1 MQKSYFYEV
10 AVASVSAKGQAIF
23 TYTSDKHLQNG
34 QLVVVKLRSKKVL
47 GVVINETKRPKFK
60 TNPVE
65 NALNEVLSAAKMA
78 TMLWAMN
85 YYPFDKG
92 AVVRLFLPPSEPALK
107 KLPVVLPESIDTKA
121 ATPTLTIDQTKA
133 IHQIVKHSETTTIL
147 HGDTGTGKT
156 LVYIEKIKDC
166 LKNGQSVILLV
177 PEIALGEQIRSTIAK
192 YINNVIIYNSLL
204 TPAARRDIWYG
215 IYHSKVPLVVIGP
228 RSALFLPLSN
238 IGTIIIDEAHDT
250 SYKQQ
255 QAPYYTTLHLA
266 GALAK
271 SLGAGLIYGSATPN
285 TTDYKVA
292 IDKKHN
298 IVTLKERPVAT
309 TSKLG
314 NTFKVINTKD
324 RGLFSKNQTLSDDVI
339 NAIRS
344 SVKNG
349 KQALLLLNKRGTA
362 HLIQCDSCGWQHR
375 CEVCD
380 HTLVYHKDQHLAICH
395 YCDRKYTMNSSC
407 PVDKGRLKLM
417 SVGTKYIEE
426 DCRKLFPDSDITRLD
441 TDSVTRDNI
450 LEKMESIRSG
460 KTSIII
466 GTQLVAKGL
475 DLPLLETVIVIDAR
489 RQSSD
494 YLGDERY
501 YQLLHQVIG
510 RGMRG
515 HQETT
520 IFLQTP
526 DIDDQLINWATRED
540 WQSFYEQELA
550 EREKF
555 NYPPSTFLAV
565 YRIKRKTPDGLELI
579 VQKIQQQL
587 RDQGMRVDLL
597 GPMPSFQGLGKVEW
611 QIIAKSK
618 KRNNLIVVG
627 ELLGSGWTVDL
638 DALTT

>member
-23 TYTSDKHLQNG
+23 TYTSDETCKKG
-34 QLVVVKLRSKKVL
+34 QFVVVKLRSKKVL
-47 GVVINETKRPKFK
+47 GVVISAVKKPGFK
-60 TNPVE
+60 TKMVE
-65 NALNEVLSAAKMA
+65 KILQEKLSAAHIS
-78 TMLWAMN
+78 TMLWAID

-92 AVVRLFLPPSEPALK
+92 AVVRLFTPPSEPSLK
-107 KLPVVLPESIDTKA
+107 KLPSRLLGSIDTKA
-121 ATPTLTIDQTKA
+121 KLPTLTTDQTTA
-133 IHQIVKHSETTTIL
+133 IKEINKYPASTTIL

-156 LVYIEKIKDC
+156 LVYIEKIKEC
-166 LKNGQSVILLV
+166 LRNGHSVILLV
-177 PEIALGEQIRSTIAK
+177 PEIALGEQLRSTISK
-192 YINNVIIYNSLL
+192 YISNVIIYNSLL

-215 IYHSKVPLVVIGP
+215 IYHSQEPLLIIGP
-228 RSALFLPLSN
+228 RSALFLPLPS
-238 IGTIIIDEAHDT
+238 IGAIIIDEAHDT

-255 QAPYYTTLHLA
+255 QAPYYTSLHLA

-271 SLGAGLIYGSATPN
+271 SLGANLIYGSATPN

-292 IDKKHN
+292 VDKKYN

-309 TSKLG
+309 SSKLG
-314 NTFKVINTKD
+314 NTFKIINTKD

-339 NAIRS
+339 NAIHK
-344 SVKNG
+344 SVKSG

-375 CEVCD
+375 CEICD

-395 YCDRKYTMNSSC
+395 YCDRKYAMNSSC
-407 PVDKGRLKLM
+407 PIDKGRLKLM

-426 DCRKLFPDSDITRLD
+426 DCKKLFPHADITRLD
-441 TDSVTRDNI
+441 TDSVTRENI

-460 KTSIII
+460 RTSIII

-475 DLPLLETVIVIDAR
+475 DLPLLETVIVIDAK

-526 DIDDQLINWATRED
+526 DIDDPLINWATKED
-540 WQSFYEQELA
+540 WTSFYEQELVDRA
-550 EREKF
+550 KF

-565 YRIKRKTPDGLELI
+565 YRIKRKSSDGLELI
-579 VQKIQQQL
+579 VQKVQQQL
-587 RDQGMRVDLL
+587 RAQGLRVDLL
-597 GPMPSFQGLGKVEW
+597 GPMPSTQGFGKVEW
-611 QIIAKSK
+611 QIIAKAN
-618 KRNNLIVVG
+618 KRSSLITVG
-627 ELLGSGWTVDL
+627 EMLGSGWIVDL
-638 DALTT
+638 DALST